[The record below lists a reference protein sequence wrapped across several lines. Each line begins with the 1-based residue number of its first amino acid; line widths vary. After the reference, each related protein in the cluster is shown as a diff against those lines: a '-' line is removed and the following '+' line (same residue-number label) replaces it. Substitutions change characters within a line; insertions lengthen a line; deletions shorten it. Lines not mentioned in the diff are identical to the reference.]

1 METVAIYIILLISVY
16 ILYLTIK
23 YKYTVCEYD
32 KKEEKNIE
40 MEPVKVSQIFSQ
52 MFQDETPR
60 PGKISLNIGSELIT
74 L

>member
-32 KKEEKNIE
+32 TKEESVEI
-40 MEPVKVSQIFSQ
+40 EPVKVSQIFSQ

-60 PGKISLNIGSELIT
+60 PGKISLNIGSEQIT

>member
-1 METVAIYIILLISVY
+1 METIAIYIILLISVY

-32 KKEEKNIE
+32 VKEENVINI
-40 MEPVKVSQIFSQ
+40 EPVKVSQIFSK

-60 PGKISLNIGSELIT
+60 PGKISLNIGSELIS

>member
-1 METVAIYIILLISVY
+1 METAIYIILLISLY

-32 KKEEKNIE
+32 IKDEPVDV
-40 MEPVKVSQIFSQ
+40 EPVKVSQIFSQ

-60 PGKISLNIGSELIT
+60 PGKISLNIGSEYIT

>member
-32 KKEEKNIE
+32 IKEEKIE
-40 MEPVKVSQIFSQ
+40 TEPIKVSQIFSQ

-60 PGKISLNIGSELIT
+60 PGKISLNIGSELIA